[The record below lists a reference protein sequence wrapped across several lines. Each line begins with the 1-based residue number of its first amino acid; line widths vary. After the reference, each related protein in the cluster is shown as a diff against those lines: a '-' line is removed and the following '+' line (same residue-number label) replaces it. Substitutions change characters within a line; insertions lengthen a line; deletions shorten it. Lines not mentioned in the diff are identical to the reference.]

1 MYNAASH
8 HLQKDHDRDN
18 LWPVFKLFKIISL
31 EESFEDLSDIPPE
44 HLPLMIG
51 VSRHREQTSEFL
63 DVAFQFRDPESDSFV
78 LEQEGA
84 IIG

>member
-1 MYNAASH
+1 MPLLITVKKITIMTIFGPSFIVQSH
-8 HLQKDHDRDN
+8 RS
-18 LWPVFKLFKIISL
+18 WCFK
-31 EESFEDLSDIPPE
+31 DLSDIQPE

-51 VSRHREQTSEFL
+51 VTRHREQTSEFL
-63 DVAFQFRDPESDSFV
+63 DVAFQFRDPERDSFV